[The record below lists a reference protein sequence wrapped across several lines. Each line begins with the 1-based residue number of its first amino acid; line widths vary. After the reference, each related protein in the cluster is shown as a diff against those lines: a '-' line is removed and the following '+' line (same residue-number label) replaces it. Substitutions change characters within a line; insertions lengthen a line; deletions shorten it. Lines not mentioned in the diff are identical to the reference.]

1 MFDYPSK
8 ACIVLLFLISFS
20 PKLPMSRRINIFQR
34 GVVAAFA
41 GCLILAAWLSA
52 AGLEIPIAPS
62 SAADSLR
69 AHARYLA
76 SDELTGCG
84 VDTPGIK
91 LARDYIAREF
101 ARQGLRPGG
110 DNGSYLQS
118 FEVVTGVNVTQ
129 PTLLSIGGAAL
140 ALHEDWTPLG
150 FSASGKATGEI
161 VFVGYGITAKDY
173 GYDDYEGVDAKGKIV
188 IVLRYEPP
196 PKDDKSPFRKA
207 PRYSSHAAL
216 RAKANNAREHGA
228 AGMILVDLDN
238 DGPEAKELISTSRSA
253 SRGGRSLVAA
263 QVKRRVAAQW
273 LETRGVSFAALKE
286 KIDRTERPAS
296 AALSGVNIAL
306 TVTLEENRVR
316 AENVVGLVPGSDPRL
331 KDEHI
336 VIGAHYDH
344 LGYGHYGTR
353 DASTEGEVHYGADD
367 NASGT
372 AVLLH
377 IAERLAGARIKPART
392 IVFAA
397 FSGEELGLH
406 GSRHYTR
413 HPPLPLP
420 SAKAML
426 NLDMVGRLRENRV
439 TVFGAHSA
447 NQLSGIVA
455 AEAAKLGLEIRESD
469 GIGRSD
475 NISFYNNKVPALHF
489 FSGIHADYHR
499 PGDTWDKLNYDGMS
513 RIADLVLGIARRIA
527 DATEQIKFVAL
538 PSLQPASDAGEAPPL
553 RAYFGSIPDYDSG
566 DAGVR
571 LAGVSPGSPAA
582 LAGLREG
589 DVIIQFAGARIQN
602 IEDLMEQLGAKKPGD
617 QVEVVVLR
625 SGAPLTAKAT
635 LAVRG

>member
-1 MFDYPSK
+1 M
-8 ACIVLLFLISFS
+8 I
-20 PKLPMSRRINIFQR
+20 RRINIFQR
-34 GVVAAFA
+34 APVAALA

-52 AGLEIPIAPS
+52 AGLEIPVAPS
-62 SAADSLR
+62 SAPDSLR

-76 SDELTGCG
+76 SDELTGRG

-91 LARDYIAREF
+91 LARDHIAREF
-101 ARQGLRPGG
+101 ARHGLRPGG
-110 DNGSYLQS
+110 DNGGYLQS
-118 FEVVTGVNVTQ
+118 FEVATGVNATQ
-129 PTLLSIGGAAL
+129 PTQLSMGGAVL

-150 FSASGKATGEI
+150 FSASGRASDEM
-161 VFVGYGITAKDY
+161 VFVGYGVTAKDY
-173 GYDDYEGVDAKGKIV
+173 GYDDYDGVDVRGKIA

-207 PRYSSHAAL
+207 PRYSSHATL

-228 AGMILVDLDN
+228 AAMILVDLHQN
-238 DGPEAKELISTSRSA
+238 DGPNAKELISTRRSA

-263 QVKRRVAAQW
+263 QVKRRILTKR
-273 LETRGVSFAALKE
+273 LETRGVSLAALKE

-296 AALSGVNIAL
+296 MALPGVNIAL

-316 AENVVGLVPGSDPRL
+316 AENVVGLIPGSDPSL
-331 KDEHI
+331 KHEHI

-353 DASTEGEVHYGADD
+353 DSSTEGEVHHGADD

-377 IAERLAGARIKPART
+377 IAERLSKARIKPART

-413 HPPLPLP
+413 HPPLPLS

-439 TVFGAHSA
+439 TVFGARSA
-447 NQLSGIVA
+447 NELSDIVA
-455 AEAAKLGLEIRESD
+455 AEARKLGLEIRESD

-489 FSGIHADYHR
+489 FSGTHADYHR
-499 PGDTWDKLNYDGMS
+499 PSDTWDKLNYDGMR
-513 RIADLVLGIARRIA
+513 RIADLVLGTARRIA
-527 DATEQIKFVAL
+527 DTAERIKFVAL
-538 PSLQPASDAGEAPPL
+538 PSRRPSSEAGQAPALG
-553 RAYFGSIPDYDSG
+553 AYFGSIPDYDNG
-566 DAGVR
+566 DDGVR

-589 DVIIQFAGARIQN
+589 DVIVQFAGAKIQN
-602 IEDLMEQLGAKKPGD
+602 IEDLMEQLSAKKPGD

-625 SGAPLTAKAT
+625 SGTPLTAKAT